1 MDFESSPG
9 EVRTGEWGRGEVRAS
24 LPGQAL
30 GASRRARTSYSLPRT
45 AVTKLQTL
53 GVGLEALKQ
62 QKGTA
67 PQTWRPEVQKQGGP
81 RAPVCAGDPSSS
93 PATSSVWGQSL
104 PATPGLTAA
113 GLQVLP
119 RHHIPVFLLFRE
131 CWTPSSLKKLH
142 LQCPSS
148 KPGHI
153 QRDWGR
159 DFISFLGGDAVHPA
173 RDQES
178 PCGSLIV

>member
-9 EVRTGEWGRGEVRAS
+9 EARTGEWGRAEARVS

-30 GASRRARTSYSLPRT
+30 GPAGAARTLYSLPRT
-45 AVTKLQTL
+45 AATKLQTL
-53 GVGLEALKQ
+53 GVGLAALKQ

-67 PQTWRPEVQKQGGP
+67 PQAWRPEVQKQGGP
-81 RAPVCAGDPSSS
+81 RAPVCAGGPSLS
-93 PATSSVWGQSL
+93 PATSSAWGPPL
-104 PATPGLTAA
+104 LAIPGLTAA

-119 RHHIPVFLLFRE
+119 SHHIPVCLLFRE
-131 CWTPSSLKKLH
+131 CWTPSSLKQLH

-153 QRDWGR
+153 RRDWGR
-159 DFISFLGGDAVHPA
+159 DFISFL
-173 RDQES
+173 
-178 PCGSLIV
+178 